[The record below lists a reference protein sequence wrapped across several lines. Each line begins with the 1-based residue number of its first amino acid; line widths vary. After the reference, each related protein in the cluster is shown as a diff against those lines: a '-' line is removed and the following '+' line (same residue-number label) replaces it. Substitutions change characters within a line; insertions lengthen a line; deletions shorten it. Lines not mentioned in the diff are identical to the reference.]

1 MPRSSTRRRNRS
13 PLVFERRNYILL
25 AIGVALVAL
34 GFALMSIENEFLG
47 TISLYVAPVIILSG
61 YAEIVYAILWRRGT
75 SAEEEGSEGNAE
87 PTSTESSKSVA

>member
-13 PLVFERRNYILL
+13 PLVFERRNYLLL

-47 TISLYVAPVIILSG
+47 TISLYVAPIIILSG
-61 YAEIVYAILWRRGT
+61 YAEIVYAILWRKKTPAPAEGPEGT
-75 SAEEEGSEGNAE
+75 AE
-87 PTSTESSKSVA
+87 PTGTESSA